1 MRIHNN
7 IIQVVTD
14 SRASKGKIY
23 EKMVHSVHRLL
34 EDKVQYRR
42 QQEQRNIPMKRIGD
56 FNRLLGKRFWIDTR

>member
-42 QQEQRNIPMKRIGD
+42 
-56 FNRLLGKRFWIDTR
+56 